1 MNVYQAYQIL
11 ELKLCATEQEIKER
25 YRELVLKWHPD
36 VNSWDTTARFQDI
49 QEAYETVIE
58 YVNTKKQTDTAVKPP
73 VKTNAPKTAAAYTH
87 ATNSPS
93 KKSDPSSISV
103 GWIIVGV
110 VAFILLCL
118 MVPGLQIMISILIL
132 YGVTRIL

>member
-36 VNSWDTTARFQDI
+36 VNSWDTTARFQEI

-58 YVNTKKQTDTAVKPP
+58 YVNTKKQNCTAVKPP

-93 KKSDPSSISV
+93 KKSDASSISV
-103 GWIIVGV
+103 GWIIIGV
-110 VAFILLCL
+110 VAFLLLCL
-118 MVPGLQIMISILIL
+118 MVPGLQLIVLILIL
-132 YGVTRIL
+132 YTVTRIL